1 MNLIDEFMAR
11 YSREFDYY
19 QQLARMCQQQCE
31 IYLEQSG
38 VRAMATARAKHH
50 GRLRAK
56 LIKRN
61 SKFPYEN
68 LDKIYED
75 IVDLAGVRIALYF
88 PGDSNEVDM
97 IIRKLFDVIAT
108 KVFPEQGEH
117 GTEPEPAV
125 RFSGYHAKHY
135 RVRLK
140 EENLNGMDKR
150 YAQGMIE
157 IQVASVLMHAWSE
170 VNHDLVYKP
179 LAGNLSSV
187 ELNML
192 DNLNGLVIA
201 GEVSLETLQ
210 QALKERVSKGNKP
223 FSNHFELAAF
233 LYDRARKVS
242 RDQAVEPLV
251 GRVDIL
257 YYFLD
262 EVNLNNPEAVES
274 RLADLLESQG
284 AETIAQRLIDDILSQ
299 NPDYSDV
306 YLKVKRE
313 AGEQNPYG
321 TPADHEASQNDQALG
336 RFLKRWG
343 HLEGLFHALAR
354 KRGVDYGSR
363 WNYGEMRRV
372 ASEVLEPS
380 DMTDLGLL
388 LKIRSDV
395 VHGEQSISNDILTTA
410 SDEADRIAAQ
420 INSKSEEC
428 HIGITDRNG

>member
-31 IYLEQSG
+31 IHLEQSG
-38 VRAMATARAKHH
+38 VRAMVTARAKHH

-61 SKFPYEN
+61 NEFIYEN
-68 LDKIYED
+68 LDKVYDD

-88 PGDSNEVDM
+88 PGDSGEVDKV
-97 IIRKLFDVIAT
+97 IHELFDVTGT

-117 GTEPEPAV
+117 GTEPEPAA

-140 EENLNGMDKR
+140 EENLIGADKR

-179 LAGNLSSV
+179 LAGNLSHV

-257 YYFLD
+257 YYFW
-262 EVNLNNPEAVES
+262 
-274 RLADLLESQG
+274 
-284 AETIAQRLIDDILSQ
+284 IKLI
-299 NPDYSDV
+299 
-306 YLKVKRE
+306 
-313 AGEQNPYG
+313 
-321 TPADHEASQNDQALG
+321 
-336 RFLKRWG
+336 
-343 HLEGLFHALAR
+343 
-354 KRGVDYGSR
+354 
-363 WNYGEMRRV
+363 
-372 ASEVLEPS
+372 
-380 DMTDLGLL
+380 
-388 LKIRSDV
+388 
-395 VHGEQSISNDILTTA
+395 
-410 SDEADRIAAQ
+410 
-420 INSKSEEC
+420 
-428 HIGITDRNG
+428 